1 MKIRALRAPRAHRAH
16 AVLIL
21 LLATGLAACGQPTPQ
36 KAEPTRVPFLM
47 AGDTFIGSPQELLL
61 PVELTGG
68 QYAPLSAGT
77 ETSNSRILELRDDG
91 QAYIAAT
98 GRLVGWQRQLDRRS
112 GAGPLYLV
120 NVVNMYE
127 TQQGPQAVLSR
138 EWHADVWSRLD
149 SGELILLPDLPG
161 VEAEHLVWQDGAGSI
176 GVEIAY
182 RNLYILL
189 TGPTDG
195 PDQYEF
201 FAELVPAYLQ
211 WLQEGEG

>member
-1 MKIRALRAPRAHRAH
+1 MHTRAI
-16 AVLIL
+16 LIL
-21 LLATGLAACGQPTPQ
+21 LLATSLAACGQAAAEQ
-36 KAEPTRVPFLM
+36 AEPTRVPFLR
-47 AGDTFIGSPQELLL
+47 AGETFIGSPQELLL

-68 QYAPLSAGT
+68 EYAPISAGT
-77 ETSNSRILELRDDG
+77 ETPNSRILELRTDG
-91 QAYIAAT
+91 PAYIAAT
-98 GRLVGWQRQLDRRS
+98 GRLVGWQRQLDRRA
-112 GAGPLYLV
+112 GDGPLYLV

-149 SGELILLPDLPG
+149 SGELTLLPDLPG

-176 GVEIAY
+176 GVELAY

-201 FAELVPAYLQ
+201 FAHLVPAYLQ
-211 WLQEGEG
+211 WIQAGE